1 MKNVLKVMAV
11 LMAVALV
18 ACDPT
23 SQNPPV
29 EDEDLPAFLDGS
41 KKSTMMV
48 SMGGLVLSKDTT
60 ITVTEFEKDELA
72 SAGRENVATLR
83 GKVQGVEG
91 FRVSVH
97 RSDAGLEDE
106 FCAADN
112 CRMGDGEVDQ
122 DFDFVLRGTDSA
134 DWYTHFYQPANGK
147 AQNTYTYTFKN
158 HDKAIKLTIKYEFA
172 Q

>member
-1 MKNVLKVMAV
+1 MKNVLKVMAM

-18 ACDPT
+18 ACDPV

-29 EDEDLPAFLDGS
+29 VDEDLPSFLDGS
-41 KKSTMMV
+41 KNSTMVV
-48 SMGGLVLSKDTT
+48 SMNGMMLTKDTT
-60 ITVTEFEKDELA
+60 ISVTEFEKDELA
-72 SAGRENVATLR
+72 SAGKEYVATLR

-97 RSDAGLEDE
+97 RSETGLEDE

-122 DFDFVLRGTDSA
+122 DFDFVLRGTDAA
-134 DWYTHFYQPANGK
+134 DWYTHFYPQSGK
-147 AQNTYTYTFKN
+147 QSGTTYTYTFKN
-158 HDKAIKLTIKYEFA
+158 HEKAIKLTIKYVFEK
-172 Q
+172 